1 MSPEEA
7 RDQAVEEIIAA
18 GGSIISTTP
27 MALTADPHTV
37 VAYQITVGAS
47 DVPTLKVISQ
57 VKKATLSDLEDL
69 IPYTPEE
76 DFDALSDDGQAA

>member
-18 GGSIISTTP
+18 GGSIISTIP
-27 MALTADPHTV
+27 MALLESPHV
-37 VAYQITVGAS
+37 ISAYEINAGAS
-47 DVPTLKVISQ
+47 DIDTLKALEK
-57 VKKATLSDLEDL
+57 VKKTTITDLEGL

-76 DFDALSDDGQAA
+76 VPYDGFDS